1 MLFDYI
7 KYHFLTNNIFI
18 DCIFFVFL
26 EKLTSKDYTR
36 RLIMNIEKHL
46 KITGNSEIS
55 WKDAVVKAI
64 NEASKTIDYLSTVT
78 VVEQRARIDG
88 NKIVEY
94 FVDLDLS
101 FTLDLNR
108 KDG

>member
-1 MLFDYI
+1 MA
-7 KYHFLTNNIFI
+7 
-18 DCIFFVFL
+18 V
-26 EKLTSKDYTR
+26 
-36 RLIMNIEKHL
+36 EKHL
-46 KITGNSEIS
+46 KVTGTSEIS